1 MLKLNRRIAQ
11 AKDSLLDLLF
21 PLYCVGCGR
30 EGSLICPDCRSDL
43 PEIEPPW
50 CFICGLPRG
59 GFCVCGTDRSRIW
72 SLDGIRSPF
81 RFEGTVREAVHGLK
95 YRNIRGLAD
104 VLAEFLA
111 PYLDNDEVPADVLVP
126 VPLHRK
132 RLRER
137 GYNQSELLAHRLSRL
152 TGIPFRTD
160 LLLRERHAL
169 PQARAADI
177 RQRRSN
183 VTDAFRA
190 RRGLLE
196 GERILLLDD
205 VTTTSFTLESCASE
219 LKAAGAGSVWALTV
233 AREL

>member
-1 MLKLNRRIAQ
+1 MKLNQRIAQ

-30 EGSLICPDCRSDL
+30 EGSLICSHCRSDL

-81 RFEGTVREAVHGLK
+81 RFEGAIREAVHGLK

-104 VLAEFLA
+104 VLARFLA
-111 PYLDNDEVPADVLVP
+111 PYLHSDEIPADVLVP

-137 GYNQSELLAHRLSRL
+137 GYNQSELLARCLSGL
-152 TGIPFRTD
+152 TGVPCRTD
-160 LLLRERHAL
+160 LLSRERHAL
-169 PQARAADI
+169 PQARAEDI

-183 VTDAFRA
+183 VVDAFRA
-190 RRGLLE
+190 AAGLIQ

-205 VTTTSFTLESCASE
+205 VTTTSSTLEACASE
-219 LKAAGAGSVWALTV
+219 LKAAGAGSIWAITV